1 LTLSAIEGLSAALTR
16 NLLAAKDNVQLF
28 AGGVLN
34 AEDQGLQTVLRYFWG
49 NLGIL
54 SRLFSSFFLPLSSSN
69 PARLAK
75 GGETHNRQKIAE
87 GNK

>member
-1 LTLSAIEGLSAALTR
+1 
-16 NLLAAKDNVQLF
+16 LLLPKDNVLQLF

-34 AEDQGLQTVLRYFWG
+34 AEDLGLQTVLRYFLG